1 MPVAFSS
8 DGSKVFVLDDR
19 DGGTKALGVSDL
31 RLTNVEELYRDGI
44 TDIRD
49 FMSDEDDNVYAYT
62 VGIGK
67 PEIKILDPKHE
78 ESNSAIETSRR
89 FPRSWHVEN
98 Y

>member
-1 MPVAFSS
+1 MKWDLIGEYEYPGGWLTPVAFSS

-31 RLTNVEELYRDGI
+31 RLTNVEKLYRDEI

-62 VGIGK
+62 VGIAK
-67 PEIKILDPKHE
+67 
-78 ESNSAIETSRR
+78 A
-89 FPRSWHVEN
+89 
-98 Y
+98 